1 MSSGTEL
8 LPTKRPLS
16 RLRDIVENGKAVL
29 EYTQEMDFEDF
40 LRNRLVRDASERCLA
55 RISEAAVKL
64 GSVAEELFPRHGWR
78 DIRNF
83 GNILRHEYED
93 VLDDVTWAIIT
104 RHLPPLIVDL
114 ETFLAEYPEDQETL

>member
-1 MSSGTEL
+1 M
-8 LPTKRPLS
+8 
-16 RLRDIVENGKAVL
+16 RDIAENGEAVL
-29 EYTQEMDFEDF
+29 EYTQGMDFESF

-64 GSVAEELFPRHGWR
+64 GPMAEDLLPRHGWR

-104 RHLPPLIVDL
+104 RHLPLLLAEL
-114 ETFLAEYPEDQETL
+114 ETFLADYPQDQETL

>member
-1 MSSGTEL
+1 M
-8 LPTKRPLS
+8 PTKRPLT
-16 RLRDIVENGKAVL
+16 RLRDIAENSEAIL
-29 EYTQEMDFEDF
+29 EYTRGMNFESF

-64 GSVAEELFPRHGWR
+64 GPVAEDLLPQHSWR

-104 RHLPPLIVDL
+104 RHLPPLLLEL
-114 ETFLAEYPEDQETL
+114 ETFLARYPEDQETL

>member
-1 MSSGTEL
+1 M
-8 LPTKRPLS
+8 
-16 RLRDIVENGKAVL
+16 ENGKAVL
-29 EYTQEMDFEDF
+29 EYTQEMDFEAF
-40 LRNRLVRDASERCLA
+40 LKNRLVRDASERCLA